1 MDACVNNCGKA
12 FHLEV
17 SSRDFETEVRR
28 LVSRSGRSMLQERLK
43 GMLKKWSES
52 PDFTK
57 DPQLNLIP
65 SLYKRLREEG
75 IDFTPSHAPV
85 EHKISKD
92 PNVVQSKQEEDDIA
106 KGIQD
111 CRFTI

>member
-1 MDACVNNCGKA
+1 M
-12 FHLEV
+12 

-28 LVSRSGRSMLQERLK
+28 LVSRSGRSPLQERLK

-52 PDFTK
+52 ADFTK

-106 KGIQD
+106 KGKKIL
-111 CRFTI
+111 